1 MKMAGD
7 EVNIKLSL
15 KGNRWLGQTQTSFAT
30 LTERGIVVNKLLGEG
45 EYTKVKSAYDKK
57 LGKKVAVKII
67 DKRKAPK
74 DYADTF
80 LQREVSVISELDHP
94 NIVRKHLSFHSFIYL
109 IIYLINMK

>member
-1 MKMAGD
+1 MKMAGE
-7 EVNIKLSL
+7 EVNVKPSL
-15 KGNRWLGQTQTSFAT
+15 KGNRWLGQNQAAFAT
-30 LTERGIVVNKLLGEG
+30 LTEKGIVVDKLLGEG
-45 EYTKVKSAYDKK
+45 EYTKVKSAYHKK

-94 NIVRKHLSFHSFIYL
+94 NIVRKHLSFL
-109 IIYLINMK
+109 